1 MRSNEIISAAFHNM
15 MEDNTYVKMSV
26 ATSFIHAVIVNCLF
40 LFYLF
45 NYSTVF
51 SKKTPLW
58 ALVHDYI
65 EAFQFDNSFIWRL
78 IVIGLILFI
87 GYELIPPIGEAA
99 MIYHLDEA
107 PEKKDGFRAL
117 AKWLYKF
124 FPMFEYGLSTSLF
137 KASVIILVLVRL
149 ILLDLRDNTLI
160 FIMMCI
166 WIAISFF
173 VSLLLPYTKMF
184 ICLQWLPFFDAM
196 KKSVSMSIQNI
207 WITVKFVVI
216 SFLLSIRFLF
226 NMAIVIWIPIAL
238 VSLWAWFGLQDIGRL
253 NSAFLIILIW
263 LIFVAAYIEW
273 IIEWFFTAAWMK
285 IYKTLESEE
294 DLMD

>member
-51 SKKTPLW
+51 SKSTPLW
-58 ALVHDYI
+58 SLVHDYI
-65 EAFQFDNSFIWRL
+65 ESFQFDSSLIWRF
-78 IVIGLILFI
+78 IIIWLILFI
-87 GYELIPPIGEAA
+87 WYELIPPVWEAA
-99 MIYHLDEA
+99 MIYHLDEH
-107 PEKKDGFRAL
+107 PEKKDWFRAL

-137 KASVIILVLVRL
+137 KASVITLVVVRL
-149 ILLDLRDNTLI
+149 VLLDLRDNTFI
-160 FIMMCI
+160 FILMSI

-173 VSLLLPYTKMF
+173 VALLLPYTKMF
-184 ICLQWLPFFDAM
+184 ICLQGLPFFEAM
-196 KKSVSMSIQNI
+196 KQSVSMSIQNI
-207 WITVKFVVI
+207 WITVKFVI
-216 SFLLSIRFLF
+216 MSFILSIRFLF

-238 VSLWAWFGLQDIGRL
+238 VSLGAWLGLQDIWWL
-253 NSAFLIILIW
+253 NTLFLIILIW

-285 IYKTLESEE
+285 IYKTLESE
-294 DLMD
+294 DNHLD